1 MSRRRRVAIAGCHRM
16 VQRTLVGH
24 NFAAAFAAVPETE
37 LIAIHL
43 SHLQAGARVTLP
55 AVERTLS
62 IPSFPWGNE

>member
-1 MSRRRRVAIAGCHRM
+1 M